1 LEEDFRDCAKIAEAR
16 GFPWPLAPTAV
27 DRQREVMASQLP
39 PPPTLFEG
47 AALFLDFDGTL
58 VELAETPDAI
68 AVPAALAPMLERL
81 RQRLDGRLA
90 IVSGRSLADLERHLP
105 LHGIAFSGSH
115 GLELQLAD
123 GTRLPLSV
131 PIGLDDV
138 RAKVEAFAALTPGL
152 LVEEKPAGI
161 ALHYRLAPEEGP
173 RADAFIAALAK
184 ERGLAVQRGAMVV
197 ELRPT
202 GATKGDAIRAFMT
215 EPEFAGARPLFMGD
229 DLTDEHGFAAAA
241 ALDGAGILVGP
252 PRESSARYRLGSV
265 AEARRWLRE
274 ASA

>member
-1 LEEDFRDCAKIAEAR
+1 MSSL
-16 GFPWPLAPTAV
+16 
-27 DRQREVMASQLP
+27 LP
-39 PPPTLFEG
+39 PPPALIDN

-58 VELAETPDAI
+58 VELADTPDAI
-68 AVPAALAPMLERL
+68 DVPAGLTPLLERL
-81 RQRLDGRLA
+81 RHRLEGRLA
-90 IVSGRSLADLERHLP
+90 IVSGRSLTDLERHLP

-131 PIGLDDV
+131 PIGLEDV
-138 RAKVEAFAALTPGL
+138 RARVEAFAAATPGL

-161 ALHYRLAPEEGP
+161 ALHYRLAPAEGP

-184 ERGLAVQRGAMVV
+184 ERGLEVQRGQMVA
-197 ELRPT
+197 ELRPG
-202 GATKGDAIRAFMT
+202 GATKGDALLAFMT

-241 ALDGAGILVGP
+241 TLGGTGILVGP
-252 PRESSARYRLGSV
+252 VRESAARYRLDSV
-265 AEARRWLRE
+265 TAARHWLRE
-274 ASA
+274 AAA